1 MNRVRVFTH
10 RAQPDGRNAH
20 TSPNARNRFTLCR
33 MLFAAAVAIGLTGC
47 DNASQPSGGSGSGG
61 ASSAEA
67 GKNNAAA
74 EATSSA
80 TAQEIVV
87 GHYASMTGSEAT
99 FGKSTDDGIRLAVD
113 EINAAGGI
121 KGRKVRVITYDD
133 QGKGQEAATAV
144 TRLITRDKVVAVLG
158 EVASSLS
165 IAGGQVAQQMGVP
178 MISPSSTNP
187 SVTEI
192 GEMISRVCFIDP
204 FQGYVC
210 AKFVRENLKLTTA
223 ATLYDRTQ
231 AYSTGLND
239 DFKKAFVEMGG
250 TIVTEQAYGKGDA
263 DFSAQLT
270 NIREKNPDVIFIPGY
285 YTEAGNIASQVR
297 KLGLQSVLIGGDGWD
312 SAKLA
317 EIGGAAV
324 EGAYYSNHYSHEE
337 ERPAVQE
344 FVKKYR
350 EKYGAVPD
358 GLAALGYDA
367 MRLLAD
373 ALGRAKSFSGADVAA
388 AINETKDFPGVTG
401 KITID
406 ENRNARK
413 PAVILQ
419 MKNGRPTYAAT
430 IQPK

>member
-1 MNRVRVFTH
+1 MNRIRVFNYRVQTAGQDAQTVRIH
-10 RAQPDGRNAH
+10 RIRQI
-20 TSPNARNRFTLCR
+20 SVR
-33 MLFAAAVAIGLTGC
+33 MLFAMAATLIATGC

-61 ASSAEA
+61 SNTTETSKT
-67 GKNNAAA
+67 GGAA
-74 EATSSA
+74 ESTSNA
-80 TAQEIVV
+80 GGDEFVV

-121 KGRKVRVITYDD
+121 KGRKVRIITYDD

-204 FQGYVC
+204 FQGYVA

-344 FVKKYR
+344 FVKKYK

-373 ALGRAKSFSGADVAA
+373 AMGRAKSLSGADLAA

-401 KITID
+401 MITID